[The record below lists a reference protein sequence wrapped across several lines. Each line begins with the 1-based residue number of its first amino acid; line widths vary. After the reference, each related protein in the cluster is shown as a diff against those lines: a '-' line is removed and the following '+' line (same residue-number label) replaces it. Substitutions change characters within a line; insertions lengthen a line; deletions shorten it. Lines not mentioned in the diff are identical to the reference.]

1 MRNKWIAAP
10 YVGWMALF
18 VVAPLIVV
26 LVYAVTRQTPDGSW
40 YVTAENFAG
49 MAGYAAVFGRSFL
62 LAGIATVVCILLGY
76 PMAYFL
82 ARERGRL
89 RGMATMLIMLPMWMN
104 FLLRTYSW
112 MFLLERNG
120 LVNKIL
126 GSLGFFHLLN
136 GLAGALNG
144 AFGLSLPT
152 NVSYVEFLGTSGA
165 VVLGMVYNYLPFMV
179 LPIFSVITKIDNR
192 VIEAA
197 QDLGADS
204 VQVFRRVIFPLSL
217 PGVLSGVT
225 MVFIPSVSTFVISRL
240 LGGGKS
246 LLLGDLIEMQ
256 FLGSAYNPHLGSAIS
271 LVMMVIVLVC
281 MGLMN
286 RFGEG
291 EGEAVL
297 L

>member
-1 MRNKWIAAP
+1 MRNKWLAAP

-18 VVAPLIVV
+18 VVAPLV
-26 LVYAVTRQTPDGSW
+26 LVVVYALTTRDGAF
-40 YVTAENFAG
+40 TLDNFSS
-49 MAGYAAVFGRSFL
+49 MLQYASVCGRSFL
-62 LAGIATVVCILLGY
+62 LAGIATVLCILLGY

-89 RGMATMLIMLPMWMN
+89 RSMAMLLIMLPMWMN

-112 MFLLERNG
+112 VFLLERNG
-120 LVNKIL
+120 
-126 GSLGFFHLLN
+126 FFNTRLSTI
-136 GLAGALNG
+136 GLPKLDIINTEA
-144 AFGLSLPT
+144 
-152 NVSYVEFLGTSGA
+152 A
-165 VVLGMVYNYLPFMV
+165 VVLGMVYNFLPFMV
-179 LPIFSVITKIDNR
+179 LPIFSVIVKIDPR

-197 QDLGADS
+197 QDLGANS

-225 MVFIPSVSTFVISRL
+225 MVLIPSVSTFVLSRL

-281 MGLMN
+281 MGIMN

-291 EGEAVL
+291 EEEAML